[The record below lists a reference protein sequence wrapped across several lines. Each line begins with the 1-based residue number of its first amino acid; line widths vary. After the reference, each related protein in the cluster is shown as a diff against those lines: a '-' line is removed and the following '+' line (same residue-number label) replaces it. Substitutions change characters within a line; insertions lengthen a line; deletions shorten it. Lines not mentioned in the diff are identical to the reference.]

1 MLPPP
6 LTLNVDVIRPGP
18 PFAEQLRRRLP
29 VLLYY
34 YGLSN
39 RRSLL
44 QLFQL
49 CNGNVILE
57 IYSSAAG
64 VLILYDDDEIPRLIP
79 KRTGQREL

>member
-6 LTLNVDVIRPGP
+6 LTLNVDVIRSRP
-18 PFAEQLRRRLP
+18 PFAEQLGRRLP

-64 VLILYDDDEIPRLIP
+64 VLISHHDDEMAEKKRLY
-79 KRTGQREL
+79 